1 MRYYLQTVPGVEAI
15 TRREV
20 QDSLDGS
27 RIVASAPG
35 RVVFD
40 YRGDPRHLL
49 DLGTA
54 EDVFALVAHDEISGA
69 RRGLQQARELVRK
82 SPLLRRAVKAH
93 QTVRG
98 RGPRRPGVRVVAQR
112 VAGKQ
117 AYRRVDLQS
126 AISEAM
132 VRAFPGWKLVADDA
146 HIECWVMQD
155 RDEFLCGLR
164 LSDRTM
170 RHRDYK
176 SATVPASLR
185 PVVAQAMV
193 LISEPADDDVFSDP
207 MCGAGTIL
215 IERGRHSPYAYLIG
229 GDVDPEAL
237 AATRTNIG
245 PRYKPIG
252 ILQWDAGRLPL
263 SDGSVHKLVCNLPF
277 GKKSHGAAGEA
288 ALYAEFLD
296 QAVRVL
302 RPDGVAVLLT
312 SQTRLLNR
320 LVGERNNLR
329 VESTYRIEVL
339 GQRATIFRVCRT
351 H

>member
-1 MRYYLQTVPGVEAI
+1 MRYYLQTVPGIETIA
-15 TRREV
+15 RREL

-40 YRGDPRHLL
+40 YPGDPRRLL

-54 EDVFALVAHDEISGA
+54 EDVFALVAHDEISAA
-69 RRGLQQARELVRK
+69 RRGLRQARDLVRK
-82 SPLLRRAVKAH
+82 SPLLRRAVQAH
-93 QTVRG
+93 RTVRG
-98 RGPRRPGVRVVAQR
+98 RGPRRPGVRVVSQR
-112 VAGKQ
+112 VAGKP

-126 AISEAM
+126 AVSEAI

-146 HIECWVMQD
+146 HIECWVLQD
-155 RDEFLCGLR
+155 RDELLCGLR

-176 SATVPASLR
+176 QATVPASLR
-185 PVVAQAMV
+185 PVVARAMV
-193 LISEPADDDVFSDP
+193 LISEPSVDDVFTDP

-215 IERGRHSPYAYLIG
+215 IERGQHSPYAYLIG
-229 GDVDPEAL
+229 GDLDTEAL
-237 AATRTNIG
+237 AATRKNIG

-252 ILQWDAGRLPL
+252 LLQLDAGRLPL
-263 SDGSVHKLVCNLPF
+263 SDGSVHKLVSNLPF
-277 GKKSHGAAGEA
+277 GKKSRGAAGEA
-288 ALYAEFLD
+288 TLYAEFLE

-320 LVGERNNLR
+320 LVGERNALR
-329 VESTYRIEVL
+329 VDTTCKIEVL
-339 GQRATIFRVCRT
+339 GQRATIFRVRRV
-351 H
+351 